1 MVRTMFRAPESKILT
16 PATLPKTIARLRQE
30 KKNIVTTN
38 GCFDLLHWGH
48 IHYLNEARA
57 LGDVLICGVNSDKS
71 VQKLK
76 GPTRPLVD
84 EQTRLLQLAGI
95 EAVDFVVLFSED
107 TPEAFL
113 EIVRPDIHVKGGDY
127 DPDKLPERD
136 VVERHGGQV
145 KCLSLIDGFSTSSL
159 IEKLKR

>member
-1 MVRTMFRAPESKILT
+1 M
-16 PATLPKTIARLRQE
+16 
-30 KKNIVTTN
+30 
-38 GCFDLLHWGH
+38 
-48 IHYLNEARA
+48 NEARA